1 MTARA
6 AYDRGMRNEVGSADE
21 IVEYLLE
28 LTERGAGLCP
38 AGVDRT
44 QWSRDVLAELA
55 HAVELLDGAVERV
68 SGRHNPVVARNA
80 HILATTISAHRNVAL
95 ARVPAPAVGKGWTQ
109 RAGA

>member
-1 MTARA
+1 
-6 AYDRGMRNEVGSADE
+6 MRNEIGSMDE
-21 IVEYLLE
+21 VVEYLLE
-28 LTERGAGLCP
+28 LTEQGADLCP

-55 HAVELLDGAVERV
+55 HAVELLEGAVERV

-95 ARVPAPAVGKGWTQ
+95 ARTPAPVVGKGWTR
-109 RAGA
+109 RAG